1 MNRTGIFLAIAG
13 VLALVAVVAGLPHG
27 HLGGG
32 PTPAP
37 TPVAP
42 VAVVATPPSVNSSGS
57 LTLSSRVSH
66 PFVGLGASDVFVT
79 ADVTG
84 VTLPQAQRAPVNLAL
99 VIDRSGSMSGFKLT
113 QAKQAAAHLVSQ
125 LTSSD
130 RLSIIHYGS
139 DVKSLDGLMA
149 TTQNKATL
157 LKYIDGI
164 WDDGGTNIAEGLT
177 TGRAMLLASKSDF
190 TVNRLILIS
199 DGQPTEGIT
208 DSGELNRVVQGIR
221 GSGISVS
228 SIGVGTDFNEEL
240 MAGFAEIGG
249 GAYAYLQD
257 AAQLSN
263 IFQKDLN
270 AATTQVARGVT
281 LTFKVPAGMQF
292 EQLLGYKVA
301 SRSSD
306 GAGAEIVS
314 VVMPD
319 FAAGQVERV
328 VMQLRVNAATVGQT
342 IDITQTTLDYTD
354 VLASRAVTTQTALR
368 SQVSDQPS
376 VVLSNRDK
384 DAMVFAARA
393 RAGVNTQN
401 AVDALKRGDRGK
413 AEMLMRQNSD
423 YFEEA
428 AQSAGQ
434 GAVEGDLKEQK
445 SLLDGMQGA
454 RDDEQ
459 INTYSKDARKK
470 ARVNY
475 GLIGST
481 Y

>member
-13 VLALVAVVAGLPHG
+13 VLALVAVVAGLPRG

-32 PTPAP
+32 SPPAVTPVV
-37 TPVAP
+37 TVAP
-42 VAVVATPPSVNSSGS
+42 VIAAPVVTSLGS
-57 LTLSSRVSH
+57 LSLSSRVSH

-84 VTLPQAQRAPVNLAL
+84 VTLPQAQRAPVNLVL

-125 LTSSD
+125 LTSAD
-130 RLSIIHYGS
+130 RLSIVHYGS
-139 DVKSLDGLMA
+139 DVKSLQGLMA
-149 TTQNKATL
+149 TQENKAAL

-177 TGRAMLLASKSDF
+177 TGKTVLTASQSDF
-190 TVNRLILIS
+190 RVNRLILIS

-208 DSGELNRVVQGIR
+208 DSAELNKVVQGIR

-240 MAGFAEIGG
+240 MEGFAEIGG

-257 AAQLSN
+257 AAQLSS

-281 LTFKVPAGMQF
+281 LTFKVPAGMHF
-292 EQLLGYKVA
+292 EQLLGYKIA
-301 SRSSD
+301 SRTSS
-306 GAGAEIVS
+306 GSGEVIAVQ
-314 VVMPD
+314 MPD
-319 FAAGQVERV
+319 FASGQVERV
-328 VMQLRVNAATVGQT
+328 VMQLRVNAATLGQT
-342 IDITQTTLDYTD
+342 LDIAETTLDYTD
-354 VLASRAVTTQTALR
+354 VLASRAVTTETALR

-384 DAMVFAARA
+384 DAMVYSARA

-401 AVDALKRGDRGK
+401 AVDALKKGDRGR
-413 AEMLMRQNSD
+413 AEQLMRQNAT

-428 AQSAGQ
+428 AQAAGS
-434 GAVEGDLKEQK
+434 GAVDGDLKEQK
-445 SLLDGMQGA
+445 VLLDGLQGA
-454 RDDEQ
+454 TGEEQ

-470 ARVNY
+470 ARINY